1 MMSRDHTLNTY
12 KGSRQGDSLSP
23 LLFYFVIDS
32 FAIIMNNARVKE
44 MCKGVKV
51 EDGINILQYA
61 DETIILLSNDINSA

>member
-1 MMSRDHTLNTY
+1 
-12 KGSRQGDSLSP
+12 
-23 LLFYFVIDS
+23 
-32 FAIIMNNARVKE
+32 MNNARVKE